1 MANYPYISGQ
11 GALVAAFA
19 QLRRN
24 VPAKVDAGYLQRFN
38 IAPANESYVISIL
51 RFVGLIDED
60 GNRVEAN
67 TGYLYGNDEG
77 FKDGMESALREA
89 YSELFADMG
98 DDALE
103 ADKAKLTHWF
113 RASDK
118 TSELVGGRQAATFQ
132 TLAALAGHGELPA
145 ARTANGTKKAT
156 AAVGAVKRA
165 TTKKAAA
172 KTAAEPPATDD
183 GAAGAGDGGGGGA
196 NGNGRGKG
204 QNEQGV
210 GLTVRIEV
218 NLPPGGDADTYDA
231 IFASIKKHLMS

>member
-1 MANYPYISGQ
+1 VPNYPYISGQ
-11 GALVAAFA
+11 GALVATFA
-19 QLRRN
+19 QLRKN
-24 VPAKVDAGYLQRFN
+24 VPAKVDASYLQRFN

-77 FKDGMESALREA
+77 FKEGMEAALRAA
-89 YSELFADMG
+89 YSNLFADMG
-98 DDALE
+98 DDALDAE
-103 ADKAKLTHWF
+103 KTNLTHWF

-118 TSELVGGRQAATFQ
+118 TSELVGGRQASTFQ

-145 ARTANGTKKAT
+145 ARTANSAKKA
-156 AAVGAVKRA
+156 AAAPGASTKT

-172 KTAAEPPATDD
+172 KKTAEAPAGGDA
-183 GAAGAGDGGGGGA
+183 GAAGGGGNGA
-196 NGNGRGKG
+196 VKVQNG
-204 QNEQGV
+204 QDV